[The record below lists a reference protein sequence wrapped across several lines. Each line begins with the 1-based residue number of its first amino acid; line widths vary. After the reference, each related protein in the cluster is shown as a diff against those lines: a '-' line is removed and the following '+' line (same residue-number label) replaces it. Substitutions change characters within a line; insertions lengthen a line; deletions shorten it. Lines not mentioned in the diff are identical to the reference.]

1 MSGLSPS
8 AHPGGERWPL
18 LPGAP
23 DGALK
28 PLMVVVHGHGG
39 GAVPLL
45 LTTLLQALAQRRGAP
60 VWVQALTAEP
70 LVLPPH
76 QQLLLVPLLLTPGS
90 HARTDVP
97 AIRDRLRAEGHQVT
111 MLPFLGA
118 WVPWLQHLR
127 QLGSDMGCSVI
138 VHHPLRA
145 GVADRYL
152 GLLSRAVGLPLLRA
166 DAAPDD
172 LDHALPL
179 ALAPNRMTAHLHASE
194 GGGLALLEH
203 TATRQF
209 LFDLLFALP

>member
-1 MSGLSPS
+1 
-8 AHPGGERWPL
+8 
-18 LPGAP
+18 
-23 DGALK
+23 
-28 PLMVVVHGHGG
+28 
-39 GAVPLL
+39 
-45 LTTLLQALAQRRGAP
+45 
-60 VWVQALTAEP
+60 
-70 LVLPPH
+70 
-76 QQLLLVPLLLTPGS
+76 
-90 HARTDVP
+90 
-97 AIRDRLRAEGHQVT
+97 

-127 QLGSDMGCSVI
+127 QLGSEMGCSVI

-203 TATRQF
+203 TATRQL